1 MQSRFGKIHMKI
13 TNFICKCT
21 TGQNCLLVLY
31 ALWVCRFCLNFYR
44 LSMHL
49 NFWYKVYLM
58 MHYGCASFEFFLNI
72 PTMFFHRV
80 FTFSPRRWFALNI
93 LPNFIP
99 SLLFPS
105 HLRSNLPLHFL
116 CASIHQRLARVPT
129 SATQKCYFFFCTEG
143 NSKISMT
150 LRKAIKIFI
159 ASREFTP
166 PLRL

>member
-49 NFWYKVYLM
+49 NFWYKVHLM

-93 LPNFIP
+93 LPVCFSWLSVCFVSVMHACMNIP
-99 SLLFPS
+99 PPFVVGAGLRLWTTVRQTLTWLSRSRTTTSQKLVFE
-105 HLRSNLPLHFL
+105 LRSLTYGLD
-116 CASIHQRLARVPT
+116 A
-129 SATQKCYFFFCTEG
+129 
-143 NSKISMT
+143 
-150 LRKAIKIFI
+150 
-159 ASREFTP
+159 
-166 PLRL
+166 